1 MENRGIELGVNTIN
15 IDGDFS
21 WQTNFNFSMNKN
33 RVLSL
38 VGDQDIRMRESIVRE
53 GEKISFFLFDREKY
67 VDPTTGVTL
76 IIDQDG
82 SGGVPTDN
90 DRITTGSPFPKHIG
104 GITNEFRYKG
114 FDLSVFFQ
122 WSYGNKIFNNTRKW
136 MEEMR
141 RDLNSTIGYNTTREA
156 FDNRWQ
162 ESGDQ
167 TEYPGVFYDL
177 RNQNHFLS
185 HTGWLE
191 DGSYLRLKTLT
202 LGYNFPTGFNER
214 LGLSNARVYFSS
226 NNLLTFT
233 SYSGYDPEVN
243 HFTAQGLG
251 GNVGIGYDYGTFPQP
266 KTFVMGVNLSF

>member
-1 MENRGIELGVNTIN
+1 
-15 IDGDFS
+15 
-21 WQTNFNFSMNKN
+21 MNQNK
-33 RVLSL
+33 VLSL
-38 VGDQDIRMRESIVRE
+38 VGGQDIRLRESIVRE
-53 GEKISFFLFDREKY
+53 GYPISFYLFEREKY
-67 VDPTTGVTL
+67 VDPATGLTKIV
-76 IIDQDG
+76 DKDE
-82 SGGVPTDN
+82 SGGVPN
-90 DRITTGSPFPKHIG
+90 DLDRGIAGSPFPKHIG

-156 FDNRWQ
+156 FDNRWRQ
-162 ESGDQ
+162 SGDE

-202 LGYNFPTGFNER
+202 LGYNFPAAFNDR

-243 HFTAQGLG
+243 HFSAQGLG